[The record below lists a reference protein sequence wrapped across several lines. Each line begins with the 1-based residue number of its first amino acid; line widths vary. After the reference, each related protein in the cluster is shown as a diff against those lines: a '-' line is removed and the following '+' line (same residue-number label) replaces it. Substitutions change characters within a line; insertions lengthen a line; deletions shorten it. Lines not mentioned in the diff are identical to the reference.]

1 MCIDEIRAFC
11 KNAKATE
18 CNEITSSLLQYMEE
32 NRMRSAGSFDR
43 DGVVGSDAGI
53 PIGKGR
59 IVILQG
65 TSEL

>member
-1 MCIDEIRAFC
+1 
-11 KNAKATE
+11 
-18 CNEITSSLLQYMEE
+18 MEE

-53 PIGKGR
+53 PIGKGQ